1 MHFFFCHVTATV
13 VAAICSEKCFQQIK
27 TFPQLTSPSHHGII
41 LTVIFFIYLFFL
53 LPVVRY
59 QPRIDALEEVWPC
72 IFFPLDKSFREE
84 LLYSAQAMAINAC
97 VMFLCTHLHG
107 LLIMI
112 LHHVRLVM
120 PVSRAEPFDQK
131 EGRMQAG
138 LLIPASPCHLFTRI

>member
-1 MHFFFCHVTATV
+1 MSTMFSLLLWQLFAVRSVSSKLKHFHGWHRRLAM
-13 VAAICSEKCFQQIK
+13 ASYWPCFISL
-27 TFPQLTSPSHHGII
+27 FP
-41 LTVIFFIYLFFL
+41 YFFL
-53 LPVVRY
+53 LPLVRY
-59 QPRIDALEEVWPC
+59 QPRIDALGEVRPR

-84 LLYSAQAMAINAC
+84 LLYSAQATAINAC
-97 VMFLCTHLHG
+97 VMFFCTHLHG

>member
-1 MHFFFCHVTATV
+1 M
-13 VAAICSEKCFQQIK
+13 
-27 TFPQLTSPSHHGII
+27 
-41 LTVIFFIYLFFL
+41 
-53 LPVVRY
+53 
-59 QPRIDALEEVWPC
+59 PRIDALGEVRPG

-97 VMFLCTHLHG
+97 VMFFCNHLHS

-120 PVSRAEPFDQK
+120 PVRRAEPFDQK

>member
-1 MHFFFCHVTATV
+1 MV
-13 VAAICSEKCFQQIK
+13 VAAIWSEKCFQQIK
-27 TFPQLTSPSHHGII
+27 TFPQLTSLSHHGII
-41 LTVIFFIYLFFL
+41 LTVIFFFL
-53 LPVVRY
+53 LPVVQY
-59 QPRIDALEEVWPC
+59 QPRINALGEVWPR

-97 VMFLCTHLHG
+97 VMFFCTHLHG